1 MTEPTP
7 LQAADPQAGP
17 RRGTLWGVSLGP
29 GDPGL
34 ITRAAWAALQRRDVA
49 WAYPARSGKTPSYA
63 LDIATRAGLTP
74 PEQHSLLL
82 FPMTHDGEKLARAW
96 LKAAHTLLPWL
107 QAGRDVL
114 FLVEGDASTYA
125 TFGHLAR
132 TLRALDA
139 EVPVQVLPGVN
150 SFTAA
155 CAQAGVPFAEQDDTV
170 AIVPAAY
177 GLSAVERLLPDF
189 DTLVLMKIKPLLDE
203 LLDWL
208 QRRGLLAGAH
218 FIERVGAPDERRVS
232 GTDLLA
238 LRGTRVSYLSLLLVK
253 NPGRVRGE
261 RIKGCL
267 KKSGSADVPKPP
279 KPHPPKP
286 ETTTKKPPLSP
297 SPPSCCRPW
306 PPPPKMCACA
316 WWPSPAMVPARRP
329 AWPWPCRRPTSAPR
343 PSLPRSLP
351 ACPTACAPMRAHCAT
366 RSARCLRAGT
376 SWCSLS
382 RWAPWCA

>member
-7 LQAADPQAGP
+7 LSPAGLP
-17 RRGTLWGVSLGP
+17 APTSHRRGTLWGVSLGP

-63 LDIATRAGLTP
+63 LDIATRAGLAP

-132 TLRALDA
+132 TVKALDA
-139 EVPVQVLPGVN
+139 EVPVQVLAGVN

-177 GLSAVERLLPDF
+177 GLSAVDRLLPDF

-232 GTDLLA
+232 GADLLA

-267 KKSGSADVPKPP
+267 KKSA
-279 KPHPPKP
+279 
-286 ETTTKKPPLSP
+286 T
-297 SPPSCCRPW
+297 
-306 PPPPKMCACA
+306 
-316 WWPSPAMVPARRP
+316 PAPA
-329 AWPWPCRRPTSAPR
+329 T
-343 PSLPRSLP
+343 PSLLD
-351 ACPTACAPMRAHCAT
+351 PT
-366 RSARCLRAGT
+366 
-376 SWCSLS
+376 
-382 RWAPWCA
+382 